1 MKVIGITGNIGCGKS
16 LVAKYIFEK
25 HGIEILDSDI
35 IAKEVLEKNKSGL
48 KKFGKNILE
57 GDKINLDNLFQNIF
71 TDDKKIQQY
80 NRWIHPLV
88 GEETS
93 QRLARCQSDLV
104 ILSSPLI
111 FEARVK
117 VDYLILVLCNEWI
130 RTTRILKRCLEKAEN
145 FEQAKKS
152 YQRHLRLNELQFSDE
167 ISKYYSDYVIDNNG
181 SIEETKEQADWVIFK
196 NLKNRRTK

>member
-16 LVAKYIFEK
+16 LVAKYIFEEY
-25 HGIEILDSDI
+25 GIEILDSDI
-35 IAKEVLEKNKSGL
+35 IAKEVLKKNKDGL
-48 KKFGKNILE
+48 QRFGKNILE

-93 QRLARCQSDLV
+93 QRLARCQSKFV

-117 VDYLILVLCNEWI
+117 VDYLILVLCDEDV
-130 RTTRILKRCLEKAEN
+130 RLSRILERCLEKAKTSELA
-145 FEQAKKS
+145 QKS
-152 YQRHLRLNELQFSDE
+152 YQRHLKLNELQFSDK
-167 ISKYYSDYVIDNNG
+167 ISKFYSDFVIDNNG
-181 SIEETKEQADWVIFK
+181 SIEKTKEQADWAIF
-196 NLKNRRTK
+196 NLKDRRTK